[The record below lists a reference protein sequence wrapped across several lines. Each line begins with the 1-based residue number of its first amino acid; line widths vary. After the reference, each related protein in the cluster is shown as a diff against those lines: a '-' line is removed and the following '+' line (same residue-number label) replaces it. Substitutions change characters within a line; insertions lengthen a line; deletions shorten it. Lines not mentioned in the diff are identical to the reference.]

1 MTTVSTRSRW
11 IDAWEGD
18 LVPTAASRRS
28 AARVD
33 ARVSA
38 TRYYG
43 REATARLPQPSPRIE
58 RVEPLP
64 KPRLVTR
71 RRPRWAMI
79 AATLAFAV
87 ALLGLGIVSPMLLA
101 SGATDLESQVGRLE
115 NEQAQL
121 TATIAGL
128 SSQISG
134 LSAPER
140 VAEQATQLGLLP
152 ADTVHYVQSG
162 TEGTE
167 VDITVAGR

>member
-1 MTTVSTRSRW
+1 
-11 IDAWEGD
+11 
-18 LVPTAASRRS
+18 
-28 AARVD
+28 
-33 ARVSA
+33 
-38 TRYYG
+38 
-43 REATARLPQPSPRIE
+43 
-58 RVEPLP
+58 
-64 KPRLVTR
+64 
-71 RRPRWAMI
+71 MI

-87 ALLGLGIVSPMLLA
+87 ALLGLGIVGPMLLA

-128 SSQISG
+128 SSQISA